1 MVHPIL
7 KKKERLGLYLVASL
21 IVGGLMAFAL
31 AGPDPAIWW
40 NAAALVIPL
49 TLIYS
54 FVCLAAWYPCWANPL
69 PRTSPA
75 RALGVQ
81 VVAGLI
87 ASGIWLGV
95 GRIWSR
101 SLEGLGDFA
110 GTASLFDSRI
120 PWFVASGLLLY
131 LLAAALHYLLLAFEH
146 SRRIESRALELKVL
160 AREAELEAFK
170 TQIDP
175 HFIFNCLNSVSSLC
189 GTDPS
194 AARRAAIRLGDFLR
208 ASLKLSAND
217 RIPLDQELRLV
228 SAYLDVE
235 RVRYGDRLVYEQDVS
250 ERCLSHEVPALVL
263 QPLVENALK
272 HGIAQLLEGGTVRI
286 EGDTTDDGIVLSITN
301 PCDPEGSRIAGAGIG
316 LANVRGR
323 LRLLYDGLARLEA
336 TDLGSRYVVRIHLP
350 AAEAQP

>member
-7 KKKERLGLYLVASL
+7 KQKERLGIYLVASL
-21 IVGGLMAFAL
+21 LVGGLMAFAL
-31 AGPDPAIWW
+31 AGPDSSIWSD
-40 NAAALVIPL
+40 AAALVLPL

-54 FVCLAAWYPCWANPL
+54 FVCLGAWYPCWANPL

-87 ASGIWLGV
+87 ASSVWLGV
-95 GRIWSR
+95 GRAWSR
-101 SLEGLGDFA
+101 LLEDFA
-110 GTASLFDSRI
+110 GFEGTSSLFDSRI
-120 PWFVASGLLLY
+120 PWFFASGLLLY

-146 SRRIESRALELKVL
+146 SRRVESRALELKVL

-194 AARRAAIRLGDFLR
+194 AARTAAIRLGDFLR
-208 ASLKLSAND
+208 ASLRLSAND
-217 RIPLDQELRLV
+217 RIPLEQELRLV

-235 RVRYGDRLVYEQDVS
+235 RIRYGDRLIYEQEVS
-250 ERCLSHEVPALVL
+250 ELCLGHEVPALVL

-286 EGDTTDDGIVLSITN
+286 EGGTTDNGIVLSITN
-301 PCDPEGSRIAGAGIG
+301 PRDPDGTRDPGVGIG

-323 LRLLYDGLARLEA
+323 LRLLYDGLARLET
-336 TDLGSRYVVRIHLP
+336 TDFEDRYVVKIFLP
-350 AAEAQP
+350 SAETHA